1 MIKIPFE
8 RTIVVVATVKSQI
21 RCILIQLVKW
31 SVAMS
36 MHFAC
41 GKGSRMSQESLS
53 WVDPKVKFPI
63 FALEAG

>member
-53 WVDPKVKFPI
+53 
-63 FALEAG
+63 